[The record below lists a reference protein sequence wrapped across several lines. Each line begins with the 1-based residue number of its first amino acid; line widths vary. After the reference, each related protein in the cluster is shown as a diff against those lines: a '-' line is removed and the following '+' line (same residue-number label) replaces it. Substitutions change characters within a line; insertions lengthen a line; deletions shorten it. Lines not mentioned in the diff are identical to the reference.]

1 MKKSAVAVAVGAA
14 LGGVAAQAAIVGVEL
29 TSGVAGSMGAPSG
42 LILSNSTATW
52 TFDTVTGVVSGSGN
66 LVQQSQVA
74 PTIPGQVFTRTV
86 TDLVFGGTASTA
98 GATAFDCVDGSFSNA
113 VFASFCGN
121 YNFGPNYTNES
132 SISYGPG
139 LAFSRTIGGDD
150 VELGAQQSVS
160 EYDNSMTTVN
170 GTNVGDTIVVS
181 NIDTAI
187 TSGQALTFTIVPVPA
202 AAWLFG
208 SALGLLGWARRR
220 AAK

>member
-52 TFDTVTGVVSGSGN
+52 TYDTVTGVVTGSGD

-86 TDLVFGGTASTA
+86 GDLSFGG
-98 GATAFDCVDGSFSNA
+98 GINATGSSFDCVDGSFSNA

-121 YNFGPNYTNES
+121 YNFGGNYANES

-139 LAFSRTIGGDD
+139 LAFSRTVGGDD
-150 VELGAQQSVS
+150 VELGAQQSIS
-160 EYDNSMTTVN
+160 EYDGSTTTEN
-170 GTNVGDTIVVS
+170 GLNIGDTIVIS
-181 NIDTAI
+181 NITAAV
-187 TSGQALTFTIVPVPA
+187 TAGQALTFTVVPVPA